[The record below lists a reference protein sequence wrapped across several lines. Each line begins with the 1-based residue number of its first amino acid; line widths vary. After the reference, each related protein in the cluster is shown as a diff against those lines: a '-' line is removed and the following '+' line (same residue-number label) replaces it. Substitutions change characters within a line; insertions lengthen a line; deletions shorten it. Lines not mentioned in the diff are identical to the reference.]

1 MKLKDL
7 HKDVERFLQNDCY
20 CPNEF
25 YSFDGFGYMLFDKDT
40 EVELLGENENLIACI
55 EKKSTKNN
63 QVLILFKDGDKIED
77 NLRFDATD
85 NNISITTKHLLV
97 DTPLGQ
103 YKFDEY
109 NAGETANMVNKLLS
123 LSNGVVISD

>member
-7 HKDVERFLQNDCY
+7 NKDIERFLIEDCY

-40 EVELLGENENLIACI
+40 DVEFLGENENLIACI
-55 EKKSTKNN
+55 EKKSEKEN
-63 QVLILFKDGDKIED
+63 QVLILFKEADIIVD

-85 NNISITTKHLLV
+85 NNIEITKQHLLV
-97 DTPLGQ
+97 DKTLGS
-103 YKFDEY
+103 YNFDEFKK
-109 NAGETANMVNKLLS
+109 GETSKMLNEILS
-123 LSNGVVISD
+123 LSNGIVIQD